1 MHNTKLK
8 AYTHNNN
15 ILLAT
20 TNTLETER
28 LTLERL
34 RMGND
39 ERERER
45 GWAMMTFSAM
55 SAGWQERERERE
67 RGVTTFRIIIATKMK
82 MEEKRIK
89 L

>member
-20 TNTLETER
+20 INTLETKR
-28 LTLERL
+28 LTFKRL
-34 RMGND
+34 RMGDD

-45 GWAMMTFSAM
+45 G
-55 SAGWQERERERE
+55 
-67 RGVTTFRIIIATKMK
+67 GVTTFRIIIATEMK
-82 MEEKRIK
+82 MGEKKIK

>member
-20 TNTLETER
+20 INTLETKR
-28 LTLERL
+28 LIFKRL
-34 RMGND
+34 RMGDD
-39 ERERER
+39 ERERE
-45 GWAMMTFSAM
+45 G
-55 SAGWQERERERE
+55 
-67 RGVTTFRIIIATKMK
+67 GVTTFRIIIATEMK
-82 MEEKRIK
+82 MGEKKIK

>member
-20 TNTLETER
+20 INTLETKR
-28 LTLERL
+28 LTFKRL
-34 RMGND
+34 RMGDD

-45 GWAMMTFSAM
+45 EWGGDNF
-55 SAGWQERERERE
+55 
-67 RGVTTFRIIIATKMK
+67 
-82 MEEKRIK
+82 
-89 L
+89 